1 MTTTNEIEVS
11 GDAPFLYDSS
21 LRCEIDELQDR
32 VVEMRNVGKLSP
44 DKLRHIRK
52 YFKLKDIYHS
62 NAIEGNA
69 LNIGET
75 RQVVEMGLTIA
86 GKPLRDQAEA
96 KNLSAAL
103 DFLENLAKSTDEPIS
118 LHDVRQ
124 IHLLILKGID
134 DANAGGFRKQDVVIS
149 GSDYEPPSHMDVE
162 NEISALMQWLGP
174 VSVSGQVNAIVTAAA
189 AHAWFAQIHPF
200 VDGNGRT
207 ARILMNLVLMRA
219 GYPIAIVTREDRSR
233 YIDALE
239 QSQIGDLTPFIKLIS
254 ECVSETLEQY
264 EDAAA
269 EQQQQNDW
277 AQSFANKYEQPQLV
291 KVENEYELWR
301 NAMELMLSH
310 YKSVVDQLNDELQL
324 SRSSRLHIKE
334 FGMLEFEKYTAL
346 RERQSTKRTWFFRVD
361 FRQDNRTARYMHT
374 FRWADRALAEHSTVS
389 LRLGREREGSPY
401 TFDWLDDVALNKTN
415 VPALR
420 EIAYSPTKETFV
432 SMNASRRC
440 QERKIEEIARTFFDE
455 VRRCHFQN
463 Y

>member
-1 MTTTNEIEVS
+1 MTTTSEIEVD
-11 GDAPFLYDSS
+11 GDAPFLYDSG
-21 LRCEIDELQDR
+21 LRGEIEELQER
-32 VVEMRNVGKLSP
+32 VNEMRSVGKLSA
-44 DKLRHIRK
+44 DTLRHIRQ
-52 YFKLKDIYHS
+52 YFRLKDIYNS

-69 LNIGET
+69 LDIGET

-96 KNLSAAL
+96 KNLSVAL
-103 DFLENLAKSTDEPIS
+103 DFLEDLAKSTSDPIT

-124 IHLLILKGID
+124 VHLLILKGID

-149 GSDYEPPSHMDVE
+149 GSDYKPPSHMDVE
-162 NEISALMQWLGP
+162 NEMDALMRWLGP
-174 VSVSGQVNAIVTAAA
+174 VSASGQFDAIVIAAA

-200 VDGNGRT
+200 IDGNGRT

-239 QSQIGDLTPFIKLIS
+239 QSQIGDLTPFVKLIS

-269 EQQQQNDW
+269 EQRQQNEW
-277 AQSFANKYEQPQLV
+277 TQSLASKYGQTQLIKV
-291 KVENEYELWR
+291 KNEYELWR

-310 YKSVVDQLNDELQL
+310 YKAVVEQLNDEVPFLNVYI
-324 SRSSRLHIKE
+324 RE
-334 FGMLEFEKYTAL
+334 YGMLEFEKYAAL
-346 RERQSTKRTWFFRVD
+346 RERNSAKRTWFFRVD
-361 FRQDNRTARYMHT
+361 FRGEDRAARYMHA
-374 FRWADRALAEHSTVS
+374 FRWADRALPEHARVS
-389 LRLGREREGSPY
+389 LRLSREETPF
-401 TFDWLDDVALNKTN
+401 TFEWLDDITRPN
-415 VPALR
+415 VPSLR

-432 SMNASRRC
+432 SMNAGRHY

-455 VRRCHFQN
+455 VMRCHFQN

>member
-1 MTTTNEIEVS
+1 MTTTNKIEVD
-11 GDAPFLYDSS
+11 GEAPFVYDIS
-21 LRCEIDELQDR
+21 LRDEINELHDR
-32 VVEMRNVGKLSP
+32 VNQMRNVGKLSP
-44 DKLRHIRK
+44 DTLRHIRQ
-52 YFKLKDIYHS
+52 YFRLKDIYNS

-69 LNIGET
+69 LDIGET

-103 DFLENLAKSTDEPIS
+103 DFLEDLAKSSDDPIT

-134 DANAGGFRKQDVVIS
+134 DDNAGGFRKQDVVIS
-149 GSDYEPPSHMDVE
+149 GSDYKPPSHFDVE
-162 NEISALMQWLGP
+162 SNVSELMQWLGP
-174 VSVSGQVNAIVTAAA
+174 VSASGKFDAIVTAAA

-200 VDGNGRT
+200 IDGNGRT

-219 GYPIAIVTREDRSR
+219 GYPIAIVTRGDRSR

-239 QSQIGDLTPFIKLIS
+239 QSQTSDLTPFIKLIS

-264 EDAAA
+264 EEAAS
-269 EQQQQNDW
+269 EQQQQNEW
-277 AQSFANKYEQPQLV
+277 TQSLANKYGQSQLV
-291 KVENEYELWR
+291 KVKNEYELWR

-310 YKSVVDQLNDELQL
+310 YKAVVEQLNDELPFL
-324 SRSSRLHIKE
+324 SLYVKE

-346 RERQSTKRTWFFRVD
+346 RERQLTKRTWFFRVD
-361 FRQDNRTARYMHT
+361 FRGEDRAARYMHT
-374 FRWADRALAEHSTVS
+374 FRWADRALADHARVS

-401 TFDWLDDVALNKTN
+401 TFDWLDDITQTN

-432 SMNASRRC
+432 SMNVNRHT

-455 VRRCHFQN
+455 VMRCHFQN

>member
-1 MTTTNEIEVS
+1 MTATNQIEVEGS
-11 GDAPFLYDSS
+11 PFVYDNS
-21 LRCEIDELQDR
+21 LRAEIDELQER
-32 VVEMRNVGKLSP
+32 VAEMRKVGKLSR
-44 DKLRHIRK
+44 DTLRHIRK
-52 YFKLKDIYHS
+52 YFKLKDIYNS

-69 LNIGET
+69 LDIGET
-75 RQVVEMGLTIA
+75 RLVVEMGLTIS
-86 GKPLRDQAEA
+86 GKPMRDQAEA
-96 KNLSAAL
+96 KNLGAAL
-103 DFLENLAKSTDEPIS
+103 DHLEDLAKSTNAPIT

-124 IHLLILKGID
+124 IHTLILKGID
-134 DANAGGFRKQDVVIS
+134 DANAGGFRREDVVIS
-149 GSDYEPPSHMDVE
+149 GSDYEPASHMDVA
-162 NEISALMQWLGP
+162 NKMDVLMQWLGP
-174 VSVSGQVNAIVTAAA
+174 LTSSGRFDAIVTAAA
-189 AHAWFAQIHPF
+189 AHAEFAQIHPF
-200 VDGNGRT
+200 IDGNGRT

-233 YIDALE
+233 YIDSLE
-239 QSQIGDLTPFIKLIS
+239 QSQQGDLTPFVKLIS
-254 ECVSETLEQY
+254 ECISETLDEY
-264 EDAAA
+264 EHAAA
-269 EQQQQNDW
+269 EQQQQQNEW
-277 AQSFANKYEQPQLV
+277 TQSFANKYEQQQLV
-291 KVENEYELWR
+291 KVKNEYELWR

-310 YKSVVDQLNDELQL
+310 YKSVVDQLNDELQF
-324 SRSSRLHIKE
+324 SRLYIKE

-361 FRQDNRTARYMHT
+361 FRQENRTARYMHT

-420 EIAYSPTKETFV
+420 EIAYSPAKETFV
-432 SMNASRRC
+432 SMNAGRRC

>member
-21 LRCEIDELQDR
+21 LRGEIDELQDR
-32 VVEMRNVGKLSP
+32 VDEMRNVGKLSP
-44 DKLRHIRK
+44 DTLRHIRK
-52 YFKLKDIYHS
+52 YFKLKDIYNS

-103 DFLENLAKSTDEPIS
+103 DFLENLAKSTNEPIK

-219 GYPIAIVTREDRSR
+219 GYPIAIVTRDDRQR

-269 EQQQQNDW
+269 EQQQQNEW
-277 AQSFANKYEQPQLV
+277 TQSLANRYGQTQLV
-291 KVENEYELWR
+291 KVKNEYELWR
-301 NAMELMLSH
+301 SAMDLMLSH
-310 YKSVVDQLNDELQL
+310 YKGVVEQLNDELPFL
-324 SRSSRLHIKE
+324 SVYIRE
-334 FGMLEFEKYTAL
+334 FGMLEFEKYAAL
-346 RERQSTKRTWFFRVD
+346 RERNSAKRTWFFRVD
-361 FRQDNRTARYMHT
+361 FRGEDRTARYLHA
-374 FRWADRALAEHSTVS
+374 FRWADRALAEHARVS
-389 LRLGREREGSPY
+389 LRLGREREGAPF
-401 TFDWLDDVALNKTN
+401 TFDWLDDVTRPN

-420 EIAYSPTKETFV
+420 EIAYSPSKETFV
-432 SMNASRRC
+432 SMNAGRHC
-440 QERKIEEIARTFFDE
+440 QERKIEDIARTFFDE
-455 VRRCHFQN
+455 VMSCHFKN

>member
-1 MTTTNEIEVS
+1 MTTTNQIEVDGS
-11 GDAPFLYDSS
+11 PFVYDSS
-21 LRCEIDELQDR
+21 LRGEIDELQER
-32 VVEMRNVGKLSP
+32 VAGMRSVGKLSP
-44 DKLRHIRK
+44 DTLRHIRK
-52 YFKLKDIYHS
+52 YFRLKDIYHS

-69 LNIGET
+69 LDIGET
-75 RQVVEMGLTIA
+75 RLVVEMGLTIS
-86 GKPLRDQAEA
+86 GKPMRDQAEA

-103 DFLENLAKSTDEPIS
+103 DHLEDLAKSTDDPIT

-124 IHLLILKGID
+124 VHTLILKGID
-134 DANAGGFRKQDVVIS
+134 DVNAGGFRREDVAIS
-149 GSDYEPPSHMDVE
+149 GSKYEPASHMDVP
-162 NEISALMQWLGP
+162 NKMDILMQWLGP
-174 VSVSGQVNAIVTAAA
+174 LTASGRFDAIVTAAA
-189 AHAWFAQIHPF
+189 AHAEFAQIHPF
-200 VDGNGRT
+200 IDGNGRT

-219 GYPIAIVTREDRSR
+219 GYPIAIITRDDRSR

-239 QSQIGDLTPFIKLIS
+239 RSQQGDLTPFVKLIS
-254 ECVSETLEQY
+254 ECISETLDEY
-264 EDAAA
+264 EHAAA

-277 AQSFANKYEQPQLV
+277 AQSFANKYEQPQRA
-291 KVENEYELWR
+291 KIRNEYELWR
-301 NAMELMLSH
+301 SAMELMLNH
-310 YKSVVDQLNDELQL
+310 YKTVIDQLNDELQL
-324 SRSSRLHIKE
+324 SRSSRLYIKE

-361 FRQDNRTARYMHT
+361 FRQEDRTARYMHT

-401 TFDWLDDVALNKTN
+401 TFDWLDDVAMNKTN
-415 VPALR
+415 VPAPR

-432 SMNASRRC
+432 SMNAGRHC

>member
-1 MTTTNEIEVS
+1 MTTTYEIEVD

-21 LRCEIDELQDR
+21 LRSEIDDLQGR
-32 VVEMRNVGKLSP
+32 VAEMRNVGKLSP
-44 DKLRHIRK
+44 DTLRHIRQ
-52 YFKLKDIYHS
+52 YFRLKDIYHS

-69 LNIGET
+69 LDIGET
-75 RQVVEMGLTIA
+75 RQVVELGLTIA

-103 DFLENLAKSTDEPIS
+103 DFLEELAKSSDDPIT

-149 GSDYEPPSHMDVE
+149 GSDFKPPSHMDVE
-162 NEISALMQWLGP
+162 NEMGTLMRWLGP
-174 VSVSGQVNAIVTAAA
+174 VSASGADDAIVTAAA
-189 AHAWFAQIHPF
+189 AHAWFAQVHPF
-200 VDGNGRT
+200 IDGNGRT

-269 EQQQQNDW
+269 EQQQQNEW
-277 AQSFANKYEQPQLV
+277 AQSLANRYGRTHLV
-291 KVENEYELWR
+291 KVKNEYELWR
-301 NAMELMLSH
+301 SAMELMLSH
-310 YKSVVDQLNDELQL
+310 YRAVVEQLDDELPWL
-324 SRSSRLHIKE
+324 KIYIKE
-334 FGMLEFEKYTAL
+334 YGMLEFEKYAAL
-346 RERQSTKRTWFFRVD
+346 RERNSAKRTWFFRVD
-361 FRQDNRTARYMHT
+361 FRADDRTARYMHT
-374 FRWADRALAEHSTVS
+374 FRWADRALADHARVS
-389 LRLGREREGSPY
+389 LRLGREETRYNFE
-401 TFDWLDDVALNKTN
+401 WLDDITRPN
-415 VPALR
+415 VPSLR
-420 EIAYSPTKETFV
+420 EIAYSPAKETFV
-432 SMNASRRC
+432 SMNAGRHC
-440 QERKIEEIARTFFDE
+440 QERKIEDIARGFFED
-455 VRRCHFQN
+455 VMKKHFQN

>member
-1 MTTTNEIEVS
+1 MTTTNEIEVD
-11 GDAPFLYDSS
+11 GDAPFLYDGG
-21 LRCEIDELQDR
+21 LRGEIEELQER
-32 VVEMRNVGKLSP
+32 VNEMRSVGKLSP
-44 DKLRHIRK
+44 DTLRHIRQ
-52 YFKLKDIYHS
+52 YFRLKDIYNS

-103 DFLENLAKSTDEPIS
+103 DFLEELAKSTDNPIT

-124 IHLLILKGID
+124 IHLLTLKGID
-134 DANAGGFRKQDVVIS
+134 DDNAGGFRRQDVVIS
-149 GSDYEPPSHMDVE
+149 GSDFKPPSHMDVE
-162 NEISALMQWLGP
+162 NEMDALMQWLGP
-174 VSVSGQVNAIVTAAA
+174 VSASGQFDAIVIAAA
-189 AHAWFAQIHPF
+189 AHAWFAQVHPF
-200 VDGNGRT
+200 IDGNGRT

-219 GYPIAIVTREDRSR
+219 GYPIAIITREDRSR

-239 QSQIGDLTPFIKLIS
+239 QSQIGDLTPFVKLIS

-269 EQQQQNDW
+269 EQRQQNEW
-277 AQSFANKYEQPQLV
+277 TQSLASRYGQTQLV
-291 KVENEYELWR
+291 KVKNEYELWR

-310 YKSVVDQLNDELQL
+310 YKAVVEQLNDEIPFLNVYI
-324 SRSSRLHIKE
+324 RE
-334 FGMLEFEKYTAL
+334 YGMLEFEKYAAL
-346 RERQSTKRTWFFRVD
+346 RERNSAKRTWFFRVD
-361 FRQDNRTARYMHT
+361 FRGEDRAARYMHT
-374 FRWADRALAEHSTVS
+374 FRWADRALPEHARVS
-389 LRLGREREGSPY
+389 LRLGREETPF
-401 TFDWLDDVALNKTN
+401 TFEWLDDITRPN
-415 VPALR
+415 VPSLR

-432 SMNASRRC
+432 SMNAGRHY

-455 VRRCHFQN
+455 VMRCHFQN

>member
-21 LRCEIDELQDR
+21 LRGEIDELQDR
-32 VVEMRNVGKLSP
+32 VDEMRNVGKLSP
-44 DKLRHIRK
+44 DTLRHIRK

-103 DFLENLAKSTDEPIS
+103 DFLENLAKSTNEPIK

-219 GYPIAIVTREDRSR
+219 GYPIAIVTRDDRQR

-269 EQQQQNDW
+269 EQQQQNEW
-277 AQSFANKYEQPQLV
+277 TQSLANRYGQTQLV
-291 KVENEYELWR
+291 KVKNEYELWR
-301 NAMELMLSH
+301 SAMDLMLSH
-310 YKSVVDQLNDELQL
+310 YKGVVEQLNDELPFL
-324 SRSSRLHIKE
+324 SVYIRE
-334 FGMLEFEKYTAL
+334 FGMLEFEKYAAL
-346 RERQSTKRTWFFRVD
+346 R
-361 FRQDNRTARYMHT
+361 
-374 FRWADRALAEHSTVS
+374 
-389 LRLGREREGSPY
+389 
-401 TFDWLDDVALNKTN
+401 
-415 VPALR
+415 
-420 EIAYSPTKETFV
+420 
-432 SMNASRRC
+432 
-440 QERKIEEIARTFFDE
+440 
-455 VRRCHFQN
+455 
-463 Y
+463 